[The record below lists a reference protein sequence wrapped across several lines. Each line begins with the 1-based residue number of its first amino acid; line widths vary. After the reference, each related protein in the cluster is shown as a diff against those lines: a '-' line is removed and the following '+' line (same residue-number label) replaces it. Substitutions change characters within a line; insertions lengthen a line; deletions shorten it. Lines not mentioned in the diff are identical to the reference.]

1 MAEHLAKA
9 KAQLESRHYEPAL
22 AAFDEVLAIDPG
34 HVDARG
40 LKAEILLNTARLDE
54 AAEILV
60 GLREEL
66 GSHAGATWLLAMVR
80 KDQGRFAEALELF
93 DALPEARRPKTA
105 MAEAL
110 SGSGRYDDA
119 ADQVAASLVDDP
131 WNSADYYAL
140 STIESRRGRDH
151 EARVWGDH
159 YRSQEA
165 ERVAERKARGFE
177 YAGQA
182 MAAKLAR
189 AEGQFERGLWSEA
202 VKNLQEVL
210 QADPRAAS
218 AYSIL
223 GRIQS
228 DLGQSAAAVGALE
241 QAVALQ
247 PGNGILRQ
255 LLAQEKALA
264 QNSVTAKRAPLEMA
278 RYHATVGELEKA
290 RTVAIYAVRQNP
302 RDLATLRFVETVFD
316 RERDAFVRLW
326 AWRQALVIAPSDAA
340 LRTAW
345 EKLTTKLGLRLT
357 APSAG
362 S

>member
-1 MAEHLAKA
+1 MAERLAEA
-9 KAQLESRHYEPAL
+9 KAQLETRHYEPAL
-22 AAFDEVLAIDPG
+22 AAFDAVLAIDPG

-60 GLREEL
+60 DLREEL
-66 GSHAGATWLLAMVR
+66 GSHTGVTWLLAMVR

-93 DALPEARRPKTA
+93 DALPEARRPRA
-105 MAEAL
+105 AVAEAL
-110 SGSGRYDDA
+110 SGLGRHDDA

-131 WNSADYYAL
+131 WNSADYYVL
-140 STIESRRGRDH
+140 STIETRRGRER
-151 EARVWGDH
+151 EARLWGEH
-159 YRSQEA
+159 HRGQEA

-182 MAAKLAR
+182 VAAKLAR
-189 AEGQFERGLWSEA
+189 AEAQSLRGSWSEA
-202 VKNLQEVL
+202 VKNLQEIL

-218 AYSIL
+218 AYSTL

-228 DLGQSAAAVGALE
+228 DLGQAAAAVGALE

-247 PGNGILRQ
+247 PADGILRQ
-255 LLAQEKALA
+255 LLAQERALA
-264 QNSVTAKRAPLEMA
+264 QNPATARRTPLEMA
-278 RYHATVGELEKA
+278 RYHAAVGDLEKA
-290 RTVAIYAVRQNP
+290 RAVAIYAVRLNP
-302 RDLATLRFVETVFD
+302 GDLATLRFVETVFD
-316 RERDAFVRLW
+316 REPDAFVRLW
-326 AWRQALVIAPSDAA
+326 AWRQALGIAPRDAG
-340 LRTAW
+340 LRSAW
-345 EKLTTKLGLRLT
+345 EKLTAKLGLRLT